1 LQEIDKDLT
10 QLLDRLEKKLQED
23 KLKSEKETQESLDPD
38 LEFIELSKNIILP
51 GMVEFKNFLKAKER
65 STLIGCT
72 IEKPH
77 LVLHDISFELKD
89 LSSVS
94 KFGSA
99 PKITFFPKNGRVH
112 IFEEGTLGDGHPV
125 ESSYNKNEITKE
137 FVKKRLTALT
147 KEYVDKLL
155 NHFNS

>member
-1 LQEIDKDLT
+1 LQEIDKDLS

-23 KLKSEKETQESLDPD
+23 KLKTEKETQESLHPELD
-38 LEFIELSKNIILP
+38 FIELSENVILP
-51 GMVEFKNFLKAKER
+51 AMLEFKKFLKTKER
-65 STLIGCT
+65 SILIGCT

-77 LVLHDISFELKD
+77 LFLHDISFELKD
-89 LSSVS
+89 LSSVP

-112 IFEEGTLGDGHPV
+112 VFEEGTLGDGHPV
-125 ESSYNKNEITKE
+125 ESSYNKNEITEE
-137 FVKKRLTALT
+137 FVKKRLTAII